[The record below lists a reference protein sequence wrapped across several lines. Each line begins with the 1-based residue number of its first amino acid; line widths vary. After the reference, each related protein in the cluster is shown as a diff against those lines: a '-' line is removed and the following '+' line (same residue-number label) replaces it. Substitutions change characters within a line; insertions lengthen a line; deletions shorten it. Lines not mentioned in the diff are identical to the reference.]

1 MQHGSCLVFFLFF
14 ICCSSLSD
22 IIDLS
27 FQTVMCLNMA
37 HHLLLY
43 ILYFCLAGLNL
54 YITLHIQYHHTYHV
68 TVSYFQ
74 GFVKIVG
81 KVEFYFKGR
90 KN

>member
-1 MQHGSCLVFFLFF
+1 
-14 ICCSSLSD
+14 
-22 IIDLS
+22 
-27 FQTVMCLNMA
+27 MCLNTA

-54 YITLHIQYHHTYHV
+54 YITLHIQYHHTYRV

-81 KVEFYFKGR
+81 KSDKWNFILKGEESE
-90 KN
+90 KEENESE

>member
-1 MQHGSCLVFFLFF
+1 
-14 ICCSSLSD
+14 
-22 IIDLS
+22 
-27 FQTVMCLNMA
+27 MCLNTA
-37 HHLLLY
+37 HRLLLY

-81 KVEFYFKGR
+81 KSDKWNFILKGEESE
-90 KN
+90 KEENESE

>member
-1 MQHGSCLVFFLFF
+1 
-14 ICCSSLSD
+14 
-22 IIDLS
+22 
-27 FQTVMCLNMA
+27 MCLNTA
-37 HHLLLY
+37 HCLLLY

-81 KVEFYFKGR
+81 KSDKWNFILKGEESE
-90 KN
+90 KEENESE